1 MSSNERPQFGINA
14 ARQQAAGNRAPDGL
28 TLIHRALEAKPFKPH
43 PYFVSGHA
51 QTLAAFLW
59 PRRHALRAHH
69 HNDQGRIFDVAPRVQ
84 LLAHCRW
91 QRDAQRAPTML
102 LVHGLEGSSEGV
114 YMLSTGA
121 KAYAAGFN
129 VLRLNLR
136 NCGGTEHLTPTLY
149 NSGLSGD
156 LRAVIGELIE
166 RDQLRRIFLVGFS
179 MSGNMS
185 LKMAGE
191 DGACV
196 PRELMGVC
204 AISPSVDLSA
214 SANAIEQR
222 SNWIYHRN
230 FMISL
235 RRRIRSKKKLYPD
248 LYDTRGLRRV
258 RTLRQFDA
266 RYTTVDGGYAS
277 VEDYY
282 AHASSRSLIPDIRV
296 PSLIIH
302 AQDDPFIP
310 CAPLLDPSIAANP
323 DVLLITPAH
332 GGHVGF
338 VAGETRGEDR
348 FWAENRT
355 IEFCT
360 LLVEQGASGNQQI
373 VNVTST

>member
-1 MSSNERPQFGINA
+1 MSSNERPHSNLNA
-14 ARQQAAGNRAPDGL
+14 ARHPTLNGAAQVDL
-28 TLIHRALEAKPFKPH
+28 TLIRRALEAKPFKPH
-43 PYFVSGHA
+43 PCFVSGHA
-51 QTLAAFLW
+51 QTLAAFFW
-59 PRRHALRAHH
+59 PRRRTLRAHH
-69 HNDQGRIFDVAPRVQ
+69 YNDQERIFYVAPGVQ

-91 QRDAQRAPTML
+91 QTNAQRAPTML

-129 VLRLNLR
+129 VIRLNLR

-156 LRAVIGELIE
+156 LRAVIRELIE
-166 RDQLRRIFLVGFS
+166 RDKFRRIFLVGFS

-191 DGACV
+191 DGARV
-196 PRELMGVC
+196 PPQLIGVC

-266 RYTTVDGGYAS
+266 RYTTVDGGYSS

-282 AHASSRSLIPDIRV
+282 ARASSRALIPDIRV
-296 PSLIIH
+296 PTFIIH

-310 CAPLLDPSIAANP
+310 CVPLLDPAIAANR

-338 VAGETRGEDR
+338 VAGETQEGEDR
-348 FWAENRT
+348 FWAENRVV
-355 IEFCT
+355 EFCR
-360 LLVEQGASGNQQI
+360 LLVEQGASGN
-373 VNVTST
+373 